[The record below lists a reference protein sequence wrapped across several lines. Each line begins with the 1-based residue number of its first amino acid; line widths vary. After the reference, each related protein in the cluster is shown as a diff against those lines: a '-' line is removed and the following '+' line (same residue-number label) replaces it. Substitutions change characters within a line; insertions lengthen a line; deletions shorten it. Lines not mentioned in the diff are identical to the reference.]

1 MEDIK
6 ASADH
11 IEATANERGYTF
23 DRNTYWQD
31 WVDAY
36 DGAHPLA
43 DIGAAYGT
51 NTIPAL
57 ERARVVAMDI
67 DTQHLEELRERT
79 PPELRPHLETR
90 YGKLPDDLHSAG
102 ASFSGILV
110 SEVLHFLSPR
120 EVQQAFQ
127 ELLRLLVPGGRLVLT
142 AISFYNLN
150 TETLG
155 LVPELEAKFRAD
167 VDATAFP
174 GWFPDFSV
182 GKALIPE
189 PYRVNIPDMIHFF
202 SADQLRTLADR
213 AGFGVELTRMA
224 TPTSYPPYAFC
235 NKYNKEQVGLIARK
249 PLRQNQV

>member
-6 ASADH
+6 TPADN
-11 IEATANERGYTF
+11 IEATANVRGYTF
-23 DRNTYWQD
+23 DLNTYWQD

-36 DGAHPLA
+36 DGVHHLA
-43 DIGAAYGT
+43 DIGAAYGS

-67 DTQHLEELRERT
+67 DTQHLEELHERT
-79 PPELRPHLETR
+79 PTELRPHLETR
-90 YGKLPDDLHSAG
+90 YGKLPDGLNCAE

-110 SEVLHFLSPR
+110 SEVLHFLSPH

-150 TETLG
+150 TETQG
-155 LVPELEAKFRAD
+155 LVPELQAKFRAD
-167 VDATAFP
+167 VDATTFP

-182 GKALIPE
+182 GKSLIPE
-189 PYRVNIPDMIHFF
+189 PYRAHVPDMIHFF
-202 SADQLRTLADR
+202 SADQLCTLADR
-213 AGFGVELTRMA
+213 AGFDVELARMA

-249 PLRQNQV
+249 PRRQGQV